1 MKYLEVHRTRF
12 SNRLN
17 STRLTYNVLDI
28 ALLLFLTV
36 KSVTIFQ
43 NITEKTT
50 GTGALL
56 YSNSLF
62 RSTKGYPKIPNTKN
76 VSVHNHIIW
85 ELCIML
91 KTTHNID
98 FSNLIMRNLRIDYA
112 LKKHWL
118 SPSPEALNACAFDSC
133 LLGWGCREL
142 SMHRSSRHLPD
153 APVHRVL

>member
-12 SNRLN
+12 GNRLN

-36 KSVTIFQ
+36 KRVTIFQ

-62 RSTKGYPKIPNTKN
+62 RSTKGLKGYPKIPNIKKN
-76 VSVHNHIIW
+76 LLNYYNCALIKFWVQWVT
-85 ELCIML
+85 L
-91 KTTHNID
+91 
-98 FSNLIMRNLRIDYA
+98 NLSKLYTRTVI
-112 LKKHWL
+112 
-118 SPSPEALNACAFDSC
+118 
-133 LLGWGCREL
+133 
-142 SMHRSSRHLPD
+142 
-153 APVHRVL
+153 

>member
-36 KSVTIFQ
+36 KRVTIFQ
-43 NITEKTT
+43 NITEKTI

-76 VSVHNHIIW
+76 AFLIITTVHW
-85 ELCIML
+85 
-91 KTTHNID
+91 
-98 FSNLIMRNLRIDYA
+98 
-112 LKKHWL
+112 
-118 SPSPEALNACAFDSC
+118 
-133 LLGWGCREL
+133 
-142 SMHRSSRHLPD
+142 
-153 APVHRVL
+153 